1 MLPEKSWQGETW
13 LLTDTFSRVTDGPHN
28 LPFWKIYSVRKTP
41 AFPKGWDDLDSVPQK
56 HPSSVARELSTVLEK
71 YKDVSSAKFSI
82 QENEPEATQ
91 GKKEF

>member
-1 MLPEKSWQGETW
+1 MSQMDLTTCRFGKFTQSGKH
-13 LLTDTFSRVTDGPHN
+13 LLFQS
-28 LPFWKIYSVRKTP
+28 K
-41 AFPKGWDDLDSVPQK
+41 DDLDSVPQK

-91 GKKEF
+91 GKQEF